1 MTATIQQT
9 VDELHRTLI
18 AYIEATYH
26 IADPL
31 MVRQRRELLVQEGGI
46 FRRPFLESTPRY
58 QTGSAYSAMTDL
70 PEAARQAFVA
80 LSSGAVG
87 KPLLFDPPY
96 KHQAAAIR
104 TILRDARNL
113 MIMTGTGSGKTE
125 SFLLPILGKL
135 AVEARER
142 PAQFHSHAG
151 VRAMVLYPM
160 NALVNDQLGRLR
172 ALFGAPEVVALFE
185 AWAGRPARFARYT
198 SRTPYAGIRTKAK
211 DIRRLKSIAD
221 FFVRIDDAAERHLSG
236 TPVQAD
242 EDAAAFAL
250 RETLRSRGKWPAK
263 PSISDWHGSG
273 DWLGAQEEFIR
284 AVTLDHDAELLTRDE
299 VQRTPPDLLITNY
312 SMLEYMM
319 LRPIER
325 PIFDQTR
332 AWLAACPDENF
343 LVVLDEA
350 HLYRGAQGA
359 EVGLLLRRLRERLGI
374 ALERFQVICATASFS
389 DAGKANAGAFGAAL
403 SGRAPD
409 TFDPVPGDLLL
420 RPGEAVGEEADV
432 DALCAID
439 MAGFYD
445 ETTAVQRA
453 AVDPFLTF
461 RGAPVGPDL
470 EPDLHAALR
479 DYGPLARLVNG
490 TMSAAKSLDEVR
502 ELVFPTAQLER
513 GEAAVSALLA
523 LGSRAREKP
532 GDASLLPCRVHAF
545 YRGLPGLWVCMDAD
559 CAALAEPDRGGPA
572 GKLYG
577 QPRARCTCGAP
588 VLEYYTCR
596 SCGCSYARA
605 YARDL
610 DHPEH
615 LYAEAGQFL
624 VTDEGVAESFH
635 KIDLLLEAPATATQG
650 RPAFYDLVTGRLD
663 PTTPSER
670 QRVVYVPPGL
680 GSVAGGLGD
689 DEDEDSKEPPE
700 PPAGPGQFAPC
711 GCCGR
716 RASHGRST
724 VQDHL
729 TKGDQPFQ
737 ALLAAQIKVQPP
749 SPRAASEF
757 APLRGRKVL
766 IFSDSRQVAA
776 RLAPTLQNY
785 SLKDAIRALL
795 PAGYR
800 AMQADPVLAG
810 SLVLDQG
817 WVAAV
822 VAAHRFGVR
831 LRPELEASEVMPRL
845 VDTAPGVMPSTA
857 EILDLRNEK
866 PPVNLTRAVMETL
879 RDNLLGLE
887 PLAIASVAEV
897 PKLTVQLEKLPDIV
911 GLASDADTKIAVV
924 RAWLRAWTR
933 NSGVWLRDM
942 PPNFWGT
949 GALVKP
955 HKGDFTAMKHVLAAP
970 GTKTQF
976 KKLWLDVLIKM
987 FTQDVSGLKRL
998 SGQTL
1003 TLDIG
1008 GDWRRCGRCTSV
1020 HRPIPTVATC
1030 IDCGSADVG
1039 AFDPETDAVF
1049 RARKAFYRDPVAEA
1063 LHSEHP
1069 RILSLIAAEH
1079 TAQLNATRADEAFS
1093 AAERH
1098 EMRFQDIDLAWRTID
1113 PPDTSID
1120 VLSSTTTME
1129 VGIDIGE
1136 LSGVALR
1143 NMPPGRANYQ
1153 QRAGR
1158 AGRRGNAVATV
1169 VAFGSADSHDEH
1181 YFSRPAEM
1189 IRGQVVDPRLVLEN
1203 PDIARRHI
1211 RAFLL
1216 QRYHEARLPA
1226 LDPHLAGA
1234 GNLFSVLGTVRDFR
1248 DGTGLL
1254 NRTDFKAWLE
1264 AEAALLREAIDRWLP
1279 GELAPADRQQLL
1291 DTFVGDVTV
1300 EADRAIYGG
1309 EAAPPTI
1316 VAEGEAP
1323 LDVLTPWD
1331 LAEETDETAI
1341 EADPAPDAEGD
1352 LVDAAADNLL
1362 DRLLYWGVLPRYA
1375 FPTDVAPFYVFSQA
1389 STGFR
1394 PEMEFAPS
1402 QGLNVA
1408 LSQYAPN
1415 KHVWIRNKQYTS
1427 KALYSPFRDD
1437 LRNAWGRRRLY
1448 YECGRCGHAETDTEF
1463 DRARQGEVLACKACQ
1478 APASF
1483 GPAKP
1488 WIRPPGFA
1496 HPWGRPAVTT
1506 PDEPNETA
1514 HATRAKLVMPTPGPD
1529 EGTVVNPRIR
1539 ALATRR
1545 HLLVS
1550 NSGPGGDGYVFCV
1563 GCGRIESV
1571 SSPDQNLYQAH
1582 TRPYPTKPGEE
1593 MCPGFTSKGV
1603 VLGADFPTDI
1613 ALFALKVE
1621 APFRLPPGH
1630 SESQSAMRTVC
1641 EALAKAACRLLELE
1655 SGEILAEYRPALNDE
1670 GAAGSLVEVFLYDT
1684 LAGGAGFS
1692 PQLVP
1697 RAAELFETALGFVVD
1712 CPEACDASCYRCLR
1726 SFRNRLDHAWLD
1738 RHLAAQLLRS
1748 FLQGGAPDYP
1758 ADRVEQ
1764 SVGMLSTALRLQLAD
1779 THDVTRSNSAGHP
1792 PIEVMS
1798 RTSGVITPVDLT
1810 SPIAPSLPLNAP
1822 IGLARLVL
1830 VDDLKVRRHLGEAV
1844 EKVIAAL

>member
-1 MTATIQQT
+1 MTVTIQQT

-26 IADPL
+26 IGNPL
-31 MVRQRRELLVQEGGI
+31 MVRQRRDLLDREGGI

-58 QTGSAYSAMTDL
+58 QTGSGYSGMTDL
-70 PEAARQAFVA
+70 PAAAQQAFVT
-80 LSSGAVG
+80 LSAPGHSGAH
-87 KPLLFDPPY
+87 LLFDPPY
-96 KHQAAAIR
+96 KHQAAAAE
-104 TILRDARNL
+104 TILRDGRNL

-125 SFLLPILGKL
+125 SFLIPILGKF
-135 AVEARER
+135 AVEARDR
-142 PAQFHSHAG
+142 ATQFHDHAA

-172 ALFGAPEVVALFE
+172 ALFGAPSVVSLFD

-198 SRTPYAGIRTKAK
+198 SRTPYAGVRTKAK
-211 DIRRLKSIAD
+211 DMRRLKSIAD
-221 FFVRIDDAAERHLSG
+221 FFVQIDKAAERHIAG
-236 TPVQAD
+236 TPVHAD
-242 EDAAAFAL
+242 EDAAAHAL
-250 RETLRSRGKWPAK
+250 RDILRIKGKWPAK
-263 PSISDWHGSG
+263 DSITDWHGSG
-273 DWLGAQEEFIR
+273 EWLGEQQEFIR
-284 AVTLDHDAELLTRDE
+284 AVTLPEDAELLTRDE
-299 VQRTPPDLLITNY
+299 VQRAPPDLLITNY

-325 PIFDQTR
+325 PIFDKTR
-332 AWLAACPDENF
+332 AWLAACPDEKF
-343 LVVLDEA
+343 LIVLDEA

-359 EVGLLLRRLRERLGI
+359 EVGLLLRRLRERLAI
-374 ALERFQVICATASFS
+374 EPERFQVICATASFS
-389 DAGKANAGAFGAAL
+389 DQGKVHAGDFGAAL
-403 SGRAPD
+403 SGRDAD
-409 TFDPVPGDLLL
+409 SFEPVPGDLLL
-420 RPGEAVGEEADV
+420 RPVDAPATAAEV
-432 DALCAID
+432 DALCAVD
-439 MAGFYD
+439 MDGFYD
-445 ETTAVQRA
+445 EAIAVQRA
-453 AVDPFLTF
+453 AVASFLAF
-461 RGAPVGPDL
+461 RGIANGPDL
-470 EPDLHAALR
+470 ERDLHAALR
-479 DYGPLARLVNG
+479 DFPPLGRLVNS

-502 ELVFPTAQLER
+502 ELVCPGAELTR

-523 LGSRAREKP
+523 LGSRARLNP

-545 YRGLPGLWVCMDAD
+545 YRGLPGLWVCMDPMCTELPEA
-559 CAALAEPDRGGPA
+559 DRGGVA
-572 GKLYG
+572 GKLYS
-577 QPRARCTCGAP
+577 QPRDRCTCKAP
-588 VLEYYTCR
+588 VLEYFTCR
-596 SCGCSYARA
+596 SCGASYARA
-605 YARDL
+605 YTKDL

-615 LYAEAGQFL
+615 LYAEPGQFL
-624 VTDEGVAESFH
+624 VTDEGVAEAFH
-635 KIDLLLEAPATATQG
+635 KLDMLLEAPATPLQG
-650 RPAFYDLVTGRLD
+650 QPAYYDLLTGRLN
-663 PTTPSER
+663 PTTSSER
-670 QRVVYVPPGL
+670 QRMVYLPPAL
-680 GSVAGGLGD
+680 GALAGD
-689 DEDEDSKEPPE
+689 DDDEEDEDSPE
-700 PPAGPGQFAPC
+700 PPAEPGQFAPC

-716 RASHGRST
+716 RAGRGRSS

-737 ALLAAQIKVQPP
+737 ALLAAQIRVQPP
-749 SPRAASEF
+749 SPKPATEF

-776 RLAPTLQNY
+776 RLAPTLQTY
-785 SLKDAIRALL
+785 SLKDAIRSLM

-800 AMQADPVLAG
+800 AMQTDPVLAG

-822 VAAHRFGVR
+822 IAAHRFGVR

-845 VDTAPGVMPSTA
+845 TATPAGTMPTTA

-887 PLAIASVAEV
+887 PLAIASIVEV
-897 PKLTVQLEKLPDIV
+897 PKLSASIAKLPDIP
-911 GLASDADTKIAVV
+911 GLATDADSKTAVV
-924 RAWLRAWTR
+924 RAWMRAWTR
-933 NSGVWLRDM
+933 KSGVWLRDM

-949 GALVKP
+949 GAVVKP
-955 HKGDFTAMKHVLAAP
+955 HKGDFAAMKFVLAAP
-970 GTKTQF
+970 GAKAQF
-976 KKLWLDVLIKM
+976 KKLWLNALLSM

-998 SGQTL
+998 SGQML
-1003 TLDIG
+1003 SLEIG
-1008 GDWRRCGRCTSV
+1008 GAWRRCHRCTSV
-1020 HRPIPTVATC
+1020 HRPIPTVPAC
-1030 IDCGSADVG
+1030 IDCGSLNVSV
-1039 AFDPETDAVF
+1039 FDPETDEVF

-1063 LHSEHP
+1063 LSSDRP
-1069 RILSLIAAEH
+1069 RILSLIAGEH
-1079 TAQLNATRADEAFS
+1079 TAQLNAARADEAFS

-1098 EMRFQDIDLAWRTID
+1098 EMRFQDIDLAWRVTD
-1113 PPDTSID
+1113 PPETSID

-1158 AGRRGNAVATV
+1158 AGRRGNVVATV

-1181 YFSRPAEM
+1181 YFSRPDEM

-1203 PDIARRHI
+1203 PDIARRHV

-1216 QRYHEARLPA
+1216 QRYHEARLPS
-1226 LDPHLAGA
+1226 LDTSVVGA

-1254 NRTDFKAWLE
+1254 NRADFAAWLAGE
-1264 AEAALLREAIDRWLP
+1264 QLNLREAIDRWLP
-1279 GELAPADRQQLL
+1279 GELANADRLQLL
-1291 DTFVGDVTV
+1291 DTFVADVTSEV
-1300 EADRAIYGG
+1300 DRAIFGG
-1309 EAAPPTI
+1309 APPMATT
-1316 VAEGEAP
+1316 AAAGDEP

-1331 LAEETDETAI
+1331 EPAADGEATD

-1352 LVDAAADNLL
+1352 IVDAAADNLL

-1375 FPTDVAPFYVFSQA
+1375 FPTDVAPFYVFAAS

-1394 PEMEFAPS
+1394 HEMEFAPS

-1415 KHVWIRNKQYTS
+1415 KQIWIRNKQYTS
-1427 KALYSPFRDD
+1427 KAIYSPFRDD
-1437 LRNAWGRRRLY
+1437 VRTAWGRRRLY
-1448 YECGRCGHAETDTEF
+1448 YECGRCGHAKTDVEF
-1463 DRARQGEVLACKACQ
+1463 DKARQGEILACEACQ

-1514 HATRAKLVMPTPGPD
+1514 YATRAKLVMPTPGPD
-1529 EGTVVNPRIR
+1529 DGVAVNPRIR

-1550 NSGPGGDGYVFCV
+1550 NSGPGGDGYMFCV
-1563 GCGRIESV
+1563 GCGRVESV
-1571 SSPDQNLYQAH
+1571 SSPELNLFQPH
-1582 TRPYPTKPGEE
+1582 PKPFPTKPGEE
-1593 MCPGFTSKGV
+1593 ICPGFTSKGV

-1613 ALFALKVE
+1613 ALFALKVD

-1630 SESQSAMRTVC
+1630 SETQSAMRTLC
-1641 EALAKAACRLLELE
+1641 EALAKAACKLLELE
-1655 SGEILAEYRPALNDE
+1655 VGEVLAEYRPALNDE
-1670 GAAGSLVEVFLYDT
+1670 GANGSLVEVFLYDT

-1697 RAAELFETALGFVVD
+1697 RAAELFATALTFLEH
-1712 CPEACDASCYRCLR
+1712 CPEDCDASCYRCLR

-1738 RHLAAQLLRS
+1738 RHLAAQLLKG
-1748 FLQGGAPDYP
+1748 FLHGGAQDYP
-1758 ADRVEQ
+1758 SQRIEQ
-1764 SVGMLSTALRLQLAD
+1764 SLDILADALRLQLAD
-1779 THDVTRSNSAGHP
+1779 GYDVERRSNKGEP
-1792 PIEVMS
+1792 PIRVTS
-1798 RTSGVITPVDLT
+1798 RGTSATTEVDLT
-1810 SPIAPSLPLNAP
+1810 SPIAPSLPLVSAAAP
-1822 IGLARLVL
+1822 GLVL
-1830 VDDLKVRRHLGEAV
+1830 VDDLKVRRHLGEAI
-1844 EKVIAAL
+1844 EKVLAAL